1 MVTCQGAYRHA
12 SRALASANSIGRMA
26 SFALL
31 PITMEQSRALR
42 RSVLRPHE
50 TLAQLAAH
58 ESPDGFALGAL
69 TGEELVAVG
78 FVAPDGEPGG
88 WRIRGMA
95 TAPHARGQGAGS
107 AILDG
112 LIDHARAHGATRIW
126 CNARTPARTLY
137 ERAGMSAVSE
147 EFELPVI
154 GPHFVMELRAQPE
167 PPLTGA

>member
-1 MVTCQGAYRHA
+1 VP
-12 SRALASANSIGRMA
+12 SFELA
-26 SFALL
+26 
-31 PITMEQSRALR
+31 PITLEQTRALR
-42 RSVLRPHE
+42 QSVLRPHE

-58 ESPDGFALGAL
+58 ESPDAFAVGAFA
-69 TGEELVAVG
+69 GEELVAVG

-95 TAPHARGQGAGS
+95 TAPPARGQGAGG
-107 AILDG
+107 AILSELVG
-112 LIDHARAHGATRIW
+112 HALARGATLIW

-137 ERAGMSAVSE
+137 ERAGMRAVSD

-154 GPHFVMELRAQPE
+154 GPHFVMELRPPLE